1 MKNNKH
7 NVNPEGH
14 NQWNIRT
21 NIEIQKI
28 INSKPSYWTKKTF
41 RNKKILTRKETERQ
55 GLIFGHYGNKLP
67 LSKIFKHSTDQSIDD
82 FKTKNISDKTLRK
95 RYKSKRY
102 RDLMPLNKKKKHY
115 KERHR
120 KLTEEQLIKKR
131 KRDREYY
138 YRNKSK

>member
-1 MKNNKH
+1 MSLKNLNR
-7 NVNPEGH
+7 NPKGH
-14 NQWNIRT
+14 NQWSIRT
-21 NIEIQKI
+21 NTEIQKI
-28 INSKPSYWTKKTF
+28 INSKPRYWTKKTF

-82 FKTKNISDKTLRK
+82 FKTKIISDKTLRK

-102 RDLMPLNKKKKHY
+102 RDLMSLNKKKKHY
-115 KERHR
+115 KERHQ

-131 KRDREYY
+131 KRDKEYY
-138 YRNKSK
+138 YKDKLK

>member
-14 NQWNIRT
+14 NQWILKSND
-21 NIEIQKI
+21 EIQKI
-28 INSKPSYWTKKTF
+28 INSKPSFWTKKTF
-41 RNKKILTRKETERQ
+41 RNKKILTRKETERS

-67 LSKIFKHSTDQSIDD
+67 LYKIFKHSTDQSIDD
-82 FKTKNISDKTLRK
+82 FKTNNISEKTLRK

-131 KRDREYY
+131 KRDIEYY

>member
-14 NQWNIRT
+14 NQWILRSDD
-21 NIEIQKI
+21 EIQKI
-28 INSKPSYWTKKTF
+28 INLKPSFWTKKTF
-41 RNKKILTRKETERQ
+41 RNKKILTRKETERP
-55 GLIFGHYGNKLP
+55 GLIFGHHGNKLP
-67 LSKIFKHSTDQSIDD
+67 LSKIFKHSSDQSIDD
-82 FKTKNISDKTLRK
+82 FKTKNISEKTLRK

-102 RDLMPLNKKKKHY
+102 RDLMPLSKKKKHY

>member
-1 MKNNKH
+1 MKNKNF
-7 NVNPEGH
+7 NRNPEGH
-14 NQWNIRT
+14 NQWILRSND
-21 NIEIQKI
+21 EIHKI
-28 INSKPSYWTKKTF
+28 INSKPRFCTKKTL
-41 RNKKILTRKETERQ
+41 RNKKILTRKETERS

-67 LSKIFKHSTDQSIDD
+67 LSKIFKHSSDQSIDD
-82 FKTKNISDKTLRK
+82 FKTNNISEKTLRK

-102 RDLMPLNKKKKHY
+102 RDLMPLNNKKKHY

-131 KRDREYY
+131 KRDIEYY

>member
-1 MKNNKH
+1 MKNNKY
-7 NVNPEGH
+7 NRNPKGH

-67 LSKIFKHSTDQSIDD
+67 LSKIFKHSSDQSIDD
-82 FKTKNISDKTLRK
+82 FKTKNISEKTLRK
-95 RYKSKRY
+95 DTNQK
-102 RDLMPLNKKKKHY
+102 D
-115 KERHR
+115 
-120 KLTEEQLIKKR
+120 TE
-131 KRDREYY
+131 
-138 YRNKSK
+138 N

>member
-14 NQWNIRT
+14 NQWILRGNDD
-21 NIEIQKI
+21 IQKI
-28 INSKPSYWTKKTF
+28 INLKASFWTKKTF

-55 GLIFGHYGNKLP
+55 GLIFGHHGNKLP

-131 KRDREYY
+131 KRDKEYY
-138 YRNKSK
+138 YRNK

>member
-14 NQWNIRT
+14 NQWILRSND
-21 NIEIQKI
+21 EIQKI
-28 INSKPSYWTKKTF
+28 INLKPSFWTKKTF
-41 RNKKILTRKETERQ
+41 RNKKILTRKETERS
-55 GLIFGHYGNKLP
+55 GLIFGHYGNKMP
-67 LSKIFKHSTDQSIDD
+67 LSKIFKHSSDQSIDD
-82 FKTKNISDKTLRK
+82 FKTKNISEKTLRK

-120 KLTEEQLIKKR
+120 KLTEEQLFKKR
-131 KRDREYY
+131 KRDKEYY
-138 YRNKSK
+138 YRNK

>member
-1 MKNNKH
+1 MKNKNYKR
-7 NVNPEGH
+7 NPEGN
-14 NQWNIRT
+14 NQWILRSEE
-21 NIEIQKI
+21 EIQKI
-28 INSKPSYWTKKTF
+28 INSKPSFWTKKTF
-41 RNKKILTRKETERQ
+41 RNKKILTRKETERS

-67 LSKIFKHSTDQSIDD
+67 LSKIFKHSSDQSIDD
-82 FKTKNISDKTLRK
+82 FKTNNISEKTLRK

-131 KRDREYY
+131 KRDIEYY

>member
-1 MKNNKH
+1 MSSKSLNR
-7 NVNPEGH
+7 NPKGH

-55 GLIFGHYGNKLP
+55 GLIFGHHGNKLP

-82 FKTKNISDKTLRK
+82 FKTKNISDKALRK

-102 RDLMPLNKKKKHY
+102 RRYFLFSKAGYVLMRFSNFSLSFQSS
-115 KERHR
+115 
-120 KLTEEQLIKKR
+120 L
-131 KRDREYY
+131 
-138 YRNKSK
+138 

>member
-14 NQWNIRT
+14 NQWILRSND
-21 NIEIQKI
+21 EIQKI
-28 INSKPSYWTKKTF
+28 INLKPSFWTKKTF
-41 RNKKILTRKETERQ
+41 RNKKILTRKETERP

-67 LSKIFKHSTDQSIDD
+67 LSKIFKHSSDHSIDY
-82 FKTKNISDKTLRK
+82 FNMKKISDKTLRK

-102 RDLMPLNKKKKHY
+102 RDLIPLNEKKKYY
-115 KERHR
+115 KDRHHN
-120 KLTEEQLIKKR
+120 LTEEQLIKKR